1 MKRFDVVVVG
11 ARCAGSPLAVMLA
24 RRGLSVCLVDR
35 AQFPSETPSTH
46 VIQPCGAQMLDQ
58 IGVLDAVLAAG
69 AVPLNRMTMVID
81 DAVRIET
88 TVDANVTHPSLC
100 VRRVTLDALLVDA
113 AAAAGADVRTGLRV
127 TGLITEDGRVTGVDT
142 AAGPIHGQLVVG
154 ADGRHSTVASLVAAR
169 EYHVASAG
177 KMFAWAYFENVRARE
192 GRVRIG
198 RRGAL
203 GFLAGPTDSDLYMA
217 AIGIDMAKQAEFH
230 TDRDANFTAGIRAWP
245 ELADVLADG
254 RRVGPIRV
262 LTNWHGYFRE
272 AAGPGWVLVGD
283 AGHFKDP
290 TPGQGIGD
298 AFRQADRLAPAI
310 EVGLGDTSPDASMQR
325 WWRWRDNDAYEMY
338 WFASDMG
345 APGASSP
352 LNTRLLQDL
361 AVDPKAIQMF
371 VRVLN
376 HEITPSQL
384 FTRSKVA
391 RAAGRALRD
400 RPDQLIAT
408 LKEIVSAGRQ
418 NARRARQ
425 RRISPADTGV
435 WL

>member
-1 MKRFDVVVVG
+1 MKRFDVVIVG
-11 ARCAGSPLAVMLA
+11 ARCAGSPLALMLR

-46 VIQPCGAQMLDQ
+46 LIQPCGVRVLDEL
-58 IGVLDAVLAAG
+58 GLLDAVLAAG
-69 AVPLNRMTMVID
+69 AVPLDRVTMVID
-81 DAVRIET
+81 DVVRIEAKLDE
-88 TVDANVTHPSLC
+88 VDYLQSSLC

-127 TGLITEDGRVTGVDT
+127 TGLISEAGRVTGVDT

-154 ADGRHSTVASLVAAR
+154 ADGRHSTVASLAGAR
-169 EYHVASAG
+169 EYHVAPAG
-177 KMFAWAYFENVRARE
+177 KMFAWAYFEGVHDRE
-192 GRVRIG
+192 GHAWIG
-198 RRGAL
+198 RRGAR
-203 GFLAGPTDSDLYMA
+203 GFLAGPTDGDLYMA
-217 AIGIDMAKQAEFH
+217 AIGIDMAEQAEFH

-245 ELADVLADG
+245 ELANVIGDG

-310 EVGLGDTSPDASMQR
+310 EDGLGNSSPDAAMQR
-325 WWRWRDNDAYEMY
+325 WWHWRDDDAYEMY
-338 WFASDMG
+338 WFASDIG
-345 APGASSP
+345 APGAASP
-352 LNTRLLQDL
+352 LTTRLMRDV
-361 AVDPKAIQMF
+361 AADPKATRMF
-371 VRVLN
+371 FGVLN
-376 HEITPSQL
+376 HEIRPSQL
-384 FTRSKVA
+384 FTRPRAA
-391 RAAGRALRD
+391 RAAARALLD

-408 LKEIVSAGRQ
+408 LKEIVSVGKQ

-425 RRISPADTGV
+425 RRVVVQS
-435 WL
+435 